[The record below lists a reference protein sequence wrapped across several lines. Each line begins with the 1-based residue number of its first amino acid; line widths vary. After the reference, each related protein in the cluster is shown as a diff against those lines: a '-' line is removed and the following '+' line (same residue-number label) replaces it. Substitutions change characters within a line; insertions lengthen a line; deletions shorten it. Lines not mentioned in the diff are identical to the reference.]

1 MIATFSV
8 GATGTAALNYQWTK
22 NGASIPGGKRSGLS
36 PRPHCPCRTTAP
48 LLVTVSNPYG
58 NQNSANATLTVNAA
72 VAPAITTQPANATV
86 TEGASAS
93 FTATAS
99 EARRPPGNGAGTAA
113 TFPVRPSSNYTTPAT
128 VAAADNGAVYSVVA
142 TNMAAA
148 PPAPELP

>member
-1 MIATFSV
+1 MD
-8 GATGTAALNYQWTK
+8 QK
-22 NGASIPGGKRSGLS
+22 RREHPGGKRSGLHHARIS
-36 PRPHCPCRTTAP
+36 LSDNGA
-48 LLVTVSNPYG
+48 LFSVTVSNPYG

-99 EARRPPGNGAGTAA
+99 GSPPPTWQWRRNGSNISGA
-113 TFPVRPSSNYTTPAT
+113 TSSNYTTPAT

-142 TNMAAA
+142 TNMAGSATSTGA
-148 PPAPELP
+148 T